1 MAAFLKKLGLKNK
14 ASLILA
20 PLENSKAVTLLVLF
34 GLGSKYEQKRIQGIS
49 HLLEHLVFKGTQRRP
64 DHLAISRE
72 LDQVGGLYNAF
83 TSKEY
88 LGFWVKVTPL
98 HLELALDVLSDLIL
112 NPKLDPLEIE
122 KEKKVILE
130 EIRMIKDDPQ
140 SFVEELWEKLLYGE
154 TPMGFSILGTP
165 TSLKRIK
172 RADLENWR
180 KTYFVGENAVIVLAG
195 SFEKDVFS
203 KVSRYFQLERGSLKQ
218 SFKTQEFQKK
228 PAIILEKR
236 KTDQTHLILG
246 VRTFGLLDKRR
257 YPLAVLANL
266 LGGIMSSR
274 IFTQLREKKS
284 LCYYVT
290 TNSFHYTDAGYL
302 ATQAGVNNDNVLE
315 AIKIILN
322 EYQEIAQKGVSEQE
336 LKISKEN
343 LKGKILLGLETSN
356 SWANYLGL
364 QELLE
369 KNISLP
375 QRECALIEKVTL
387 KDIKKVAR
395 EIFQPQRLN
404 LALVGPVSSKE
415 KLEKIF
421 NFTF

>member
-1 MAAFLKKLGLKNK
+1 MAAFLKKVRLKNN
-14 ASLILA
+14 ARLVLA

-49 HLLEHLVFKGTQRRP
+49 HLLEHLVFKGTQKRP

-88 LGFWVKVTPL
+88 LGFWVKVAPF

-112 NPKLDPLEIE
+112 NPKLDPLELE

-140 SFVEELWEKLLYGE
+140 SFVEELWERLLYGE

-203 KVSRYFQLERGSLKQ
+203 KVIRYFQLERGSLKQ
-218 SFKTQEFQKK
+218 SFRTQEFQKK

-236 KTDQTHLILG
+236 ETDQTHLILG
-246 VRTFGLLDKRR
+246 VRTFGLFDKRR
-257 YPLAVLANL
+257 YSLAVLANL

-284 LCYYVT
+284 LCYYVST
-290 TNSFHYTDAGYL
+290 TSFHYTDAGYL

-369 KNISLP
+369 KKISLP
-375 QRECALIEKVTL
+375 QRECALIEKVKL
-387 KDIKKVAR
+387 KDIKEVAR
-395 EIFQPQRLN
+395 KIFQPQRLN
-404 LALVGPVSSKE
+404 LALVGPVSAKE
-415 KLEKIF
+415 KVEKIF
-421 NFTF
+421 NFSF